1 MPRMIDLIRASAV
14 PPALMQ
20 AAAKG
25 ALSLPPREVLEIL
38 VYLASSKPEF
48 SEQAKTTLSGWDH
61 AVLKT
66 IIADPKTPKEV
77 MEYFVSP
84 ANAFPDFL
92 PLLLEDAAIA
102 DESIAKLAAT
112 AARELVDTLVA
123 SPRIS
128 GSRDLLAA
136 LNSNPNLSGIQAMTV
151 SSKLEAAT
159 AEAQTG
165 TAPNASASFS
175 AAAAASDESAVAL
188 EDASTVDP
196 RVENDASAGQQEGV
210 EVDTEKTSD
219 STQTEEDKEAAEHLT
234 AFFNEHAAELAVQE
248 EKPFQAIGS
257 IQEEPAPEQAMAAAA
272 AGGGAAPQPQ
282 RAAGKKAHLAA
293 EEERGST
300 LQKIAKLDIKGR
312 IQLAMRG
319 NKEERSILVRD
330 GTKLVALAV
339 LDSPK
344 ITDGEVEKFA
354 AQKNVQEALLRQIP
368 MKRRF
373 AKNYIV
379 VRNLVSN
386 PRTPIDLSLG
396 LMKHILLNDLKNLSG
411 NKEVSDTVR
420 KLALKMFKQKLS
432 SGK

>member
-175 AAAAASDESAVAL
+175 AAAAASDESAVVL
-188 EDASTVDP
+188 EGAPAPDTI
-196 RVENDASAGQQEGV
+196 VENDASAGQQEGV
-210 EVDTEKTSD
+210 EVDTEKT

-248 EKPFQAIGS
+248 ETPFQAIGS

-272 AGGGAAPQPQ
+272 AGGGVAPQPQ